1 MYFRKNTGFDP
12 SVTVRSTENYRPSL
26 GAALYHGMKESWETS
41 SLMLGD
47 SLIRNY
53 MSRGR
58 GNIMNPDEWRSSK
71 YYRPGLEYEEG
82 MTDEY
87 AKVLATRYDRT
98 KQNEV
103 VYEKT
108 GALGATAYFGG
119 ALLGALPDPI
129 NVVPFMGLL
138 KKTRP
143 LRTRM
148 SKNVLGRVGVGAIE
162 GGVGAAAL
170 QPLLAADRKS
180 HQERYDM
187 KMAATDILI
196 GIGAGGFL
204 TGVMEGGKLALKK
217 YSTDLE
223 TGIQTPIEEPRVS
236 RNLDRFSIEGL
247 TNFFRRGFL
256 QLDNNRP
263 VDIAGIENPGPRTR
277 PLTPELTTV
286 RGVGTLRSDVKD
298 IETRLEFVP
307 YDEVVASHIDEGDRL
322 VENPGYPQR
331 LQPRDRDS
339 AESIS
344 QIQEISGKDFDAR
357 TLVWIDSTGKSGP
370 MVVAKDNNIDSGN
383 GRFLALMRVLKEG
396 GWKAKEYRDWMKHE
410 APRLNLDPAIVDA
423 DPKTIL
429 IRRRITDLDRET
441 RIKFTQRSNTDEVAR
456 MQLNEIAISDSSMM
470 DESLLRFLQDKNI
483 RDDVNLEFVNRI
495 FDALPSAERKGLTT
509 KGKVNEEGYQRIE
522 RALLAK
528 AFHSP
533 EHPEFL
539 STMINNTASDVKQI
553 ANALK
558 NTARRWVYMKAKMK
572 AGVFINQDPTSH
584 LLEAI
589 NEFKNLKSSLR
600 KKASE
605 KFTKEDIK
613 KGMSEKLIGK
623 TKGFRYV
630 LREHVNVLRD
640 QMNLDPTVGTH
651 ANTVLFLDFLS
662 VADSQEK
669 IELGLR
675 SFTDE
680 LEAYPVD
687 QPSIFD
693 QPTMEAIL
701 DRTIGA
707 HRTDLKV
714 DVQRMEVDAQ
724 TAESP
729 GGIVRVKSLDELYQ
743 KAEEKGEPILHKAYA
758 FTDHKGTTYI
768 PTEKVLKELGYT
780 SNYILAHERNIMKAR
795 KLVEEEDEIVQDI
808 MEAVE
813 IGDEE
818 AVKPGT
824 IVYYESVK
832 DVEGV
837 NRAELEIEV
846 VAQEFAQQDLAAGK
860 NFETPT
866 RPPEK
871 IREEIESE
879 QIHAQDEEIDFR
891 AREEEDII
899 EEIPEQGP
907 SDQELEQLE
916 ALADQELNQV
926 QDWNPKKELAEIEE
940 LERIGDAMD
949 EESPMMNCILGKL

>member
-1 MYFRKNTGFDP
+1 
-12 SVTVRSTENYRPSL
+12 
-26 GAALYHGMKESWETS
+26 
-41 SLMLGD
+41 MLGD

-58 GNIMNPDEWRSSK
+58 GNIMTPDEWRSSK
-71 YYRPGLEYEEG
+71 FYRPGLEYEEG

-98 KQNEV
+98 KQNEI

-108 GALGATAYFGG
+108 GALGATAYFGS

-129 NVVPFMGLL
+129 NIVPFMGLM

-148 SKNVLGRVGVGAIE
+148 SKNALGRVGVGAIE
-162 GGVGAAAL
+162 GGAGAAAL

-187 KMAATDILI
+187 KMAATDILV

-263 VDIAGIENPGPRTR
+263 VDVAGIEDPGPLNR
-277 PLTPELTTV
+277 PVTPGLLTINGKSTIRAEPRDLDTQFEIVELN
-286 RGVGTLRSDVKD
+286 DVIPSNLDGGDK
-298 IETRLEFVP
+298 LVP
-307 YDEVVASHIDEGDRL
+307 NKKYDQE
-322 VENPGYPQR
+322 

-339 AESIS
+339 VESLS
-344 QIQEISGKDFDAR
+344 QIQELSDPTRFDPLELIWPSR
-357 TLVWIDSTGKSGP
+357 TGKGGAPIVGP
-370 MVVAKDNNIDSGN
+370 DSMVESGN
-383 GRFLALMRVLKEG
+383 GRTLVLGRMHQKGGEKLKLYKDGLKE
-396 GWKAKEYRDWMKHE
+396 W
-410 APRLNLDPAIVDA
+410 APHYGLDPSKIDGMQN
-423 DPKTIL
+423 PIL
-429 IRRRITDLDRET
+429 VRRRITDLERDERLIFT
-441 RIKFTQRSNTDEVAR
+441 RQSNTDEVAR
-456 MQLNEIAISDSSMM
+456 MQLDEIAISDSSMM
-470 DESLLRFLQDKNI
+470 DESLLRFLQDEDI
-483 RDDVNLEFVNRI
+483 RNDSNLEFVNRI
-495 FDALPSAERKGLTT
+495 FDALPPAERKGLTT
-509 KGKVNEEGYQRIE
+509 HGKINDEGYQRIE

-528 AFHSP
+528 AFHSA

-539 STMINNTASDVKQI
+539 KTMIQNSGSEFKQI

-558 NTARRWVYMKAKMK
+558 NTSRRWVYMKAKMK

-605 KFTKEDIK
+605 KFTEEDTK
-613 KGMSEKLIGK
+613 NEKLIGK

-640 QMNLDPTVGTH
+640 QMNLDSTIGTH
-651 ANTVLFLDFLS
+651 PNTVLFLDFLS

-675 SFTDE
+675 AFIDE

-687 QPSIFD
+687 QPNIFE
-693 QPTMEAIL
+693 QPSMEAIL

-707 HRTDLKV
+707 HLTNLKV
-714 DVQRMEVDAQ
+714 DVQRME
-724 TAESP
+724 
-729 GGIVRVKSLDELYQ
+729 
-743 KAEEKGEPILHKAYA
+743 
-758 FTDHKGTTYI
+758 
-768 PTEKVLKELGYT
+768 
-780 SNYILAHERNIMKAR
+780 
-795 KLVEEEDEIVQDI
+795 
-808 MEAVE
+808 
-813 IGDEE
+813 
-818 AVKPGT
+818 
-824 IVYYESVK
+824 
-832 DVEGV
+832 
-837 NRAELEIEV
+837 
-846 VAQEFAQQDLAAGK
+846 
-860 NFETPT
+860 TPE
-866 RPPEK
+866 RPPETV
-871 IREEIESE
+871 REEVESE
-879 QIHAQDEEIDFR
+879 QVHAQAEEIDFR
-891 AREEEDII
+891 AREEENFI
-899 EEIPEQGP
+899 EEVPEQGP
-907 SDQELEQLE
+907 SDQELERLD
-916 ALADQELNQV
+916 ALADQELNQME
-926 QDWNPKKELAEIEE
+926 DWNAEKELREIEE

-949 EESPMMNCILGKL
+949 EDSPMMNCILGKL